1 MDPHTP
7 QSPPPAQTQEELVRE
22 LGAFRAELAR
32 RDEELRLLYER
43 GLEAERVRT
52 RLLANVSHELRTPL
66 SALVLQV
73 ERMRRDAA
81 ELSPHHRDAVARMRS
96 ATHRLTGLVDSL
108 LEHARFEAGGISL
121 RPEPVDPARVAA
133 EVIEDLRPQAARKGL
148 ALSGPEP
155 GGPSRVDTD
164 PRLLRLVLL
173 NLVSNAIKF
182 TDAGGVGVS
191 VEAAEGEHRLVVRD
205 TGRGIAPEDQAR
217 IFEPFEQL
225 ETIARK
231 HTPGV
236 GLGLALVRE
245 VVSALGGRISVESAP
260 GEGSTFLVAIP
271 TARRAGARNPHAPAA
286 HERTGAAGARRGGC

>member
-1 MDPHTP
+1 MDPNTP
-7 QSPPPAQTQEELVRE
+7 QSPPPASTQEELVPE
-22 LGAFRAELAR
+22 LEALRAEVAR
-32 RDEELRLLYER
+32 RDEELRLLYAR
-43 GLEAERVRT
+43 ALEAERVRA
-52 RLLANVSHELRTPL
+52 RFLANVSHELRTPL

-133 EVIEDLRPQAARKGL
+133 EVLEDLRPQAARKGV
-148 ALSGPEP
+148 ALSGPAP
-155 GGPSRVDTD
+155 GGAPLLQTD

-182 TDAGGVGVS
+182 TDVGGVDVS
-191 VEAAEGEHRLVVRD
+191 MDVADGEHRLVVRD
-205 TGRGIAPEDQAR
+205 TGRGIAAEDQAR

-225 ETIARK
+225 EAIARK

-236 GLGLALVRE
+236 GLGLSLVRE
-245 VVSALGGRISVESAP
+245 VVSALGGRVSVESAP
-260 GEGSTFLVAIP
+260 GEGSAFRVTIP
-271 TARRAGARNPHAPAA
+271 TAHGAGARDPHAPTARERPPAA
-286 HERTGAAGARRGGC
+286 RAPRGGC

>member
-1 MDPHTP
+1 MAPHP
-7 QSPPPAQTQEELVRE
+7 AQPPPPSPAREELVRE
-22 LGAFRAELAR
+22 LDAFRAELAR
-32 RDEELRLLYER
+32 RDEELRVLYER
-43 GLEAERVRT
+43 ALEADRMRA
-52 RLLANVSHELRTPL
+52 RFLANVSHELRTPL

-96 ATHRLTGLVDSL
+96 ATNRLTGLVDSL
-108 LEHARFEAGGISL
+108 LEHARLEAGGISL

-133 EVIEDLRPQAARKGL
+133 EVLEDLRAQAARKEL
-148 ALSGPEP
+148 ALSGPPP
-155 GGPSRVDTD
+155 GGAPQLETD

-182 TDAGGVGVS
+182 TDAGGVTVS
-191 VEAAEGEHRLVVRD
+191 VEVADGEHRLVVRD

-225 ETIARK
+225 ETMARK

-236 GLGLALVRE
+236 GLGLSLVRE
-245 VVSALGGRISVESAP
+245 MVSALGGRVSVESAP
-260 GEGSTFLVAIP
+260 GAGSAFSVAIP
-271 TARRAGARNPHAPAA
+271 TARRADAREPS
-286 HERTGAAGARRGGC
+286 AAGAPERAAAPGTWRAGC